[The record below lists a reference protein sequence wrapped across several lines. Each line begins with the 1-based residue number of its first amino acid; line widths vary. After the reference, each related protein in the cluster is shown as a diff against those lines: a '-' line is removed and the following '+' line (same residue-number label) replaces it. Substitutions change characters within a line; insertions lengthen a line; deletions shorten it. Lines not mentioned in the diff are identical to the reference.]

1 VGSRCGTASASKL
14 RGNGG
19 FADIPGGNVLS
30 QTVVGWLL
38 LLGAI
43 AIFVAGFLLR
53 TLIGRKRDVKA
64 VRRVVRAFR
73 DNVVGRV
80 LFGRVASDALD
91 DEELDQMILMPAILL
106 SCGLCLTAIFLLGYE
121 ALT

>member
-1 VGSRCGTASASKL
+1 M
-14 RGNGG
+14 
-19 FADIPGGNVLS
+19 S

-73 DNVVGRV
+73 DNVIGRV

>member
-1 VGSRCGTASASKL
+1 M
-14 RGNGG
+14 
-19 FADIPGGNVLS
+19 S

-53 TLIGRKRDVKA
+53 TLIGHKRDVKA

-73 DNVVGRV
+73 DNVIGRV

>member
-1 VGSRCGTASASKL
+1 
-14 RGNGG
+14 
-19 FADIPGGNVLS
+19 VLS

-38 LLGAI
+38 LLA
-43 AIFVAGFLLR
+43 AVLTFVAGFGLR
-53 TLIGRKRDVKA
+53 TLIGRKREVAA

-80 LFGRVASDALD
+80 LFGPVASDALD
-91 DEELDQMILMPAILL
+91 DEELDQMILMPAILV

-121 ALT
+121 LLT

>member
-1 VGSRCGTASASKL
+1 M
-14 RGNGG
+14 
-19 FADIPGGNVLS
+19 S

>member
-1 VGSRCGTASASKL
+1 M
-14 RGNGG
+14 
-19 FADIPGGNVLS
+19 S

-38 LLGAI
+38 LVGAV
-43 AIFVAGFLLR
+43 ALFVAGFLLR
-53 TLIGRKRDVKA
+53 NLIGRKRDVKA

-73 DNVVGRV
+73 DNVIGRV
-80 LFGRVASDALD
+80 LFGRVAASDALD
-91 DEELDQMILMPAILL
+91 DEELDQLILMPAILV

>member
-1 VGSRCGTASASKL
+1 MM
-14 RGNGG
+14 
-19 FADIPGGNVLS
+19 LS

-38 LLGAI
+38 LLGAV
-43 AIFVAGFLLR
+43 ALFVAGFLLR
-53 TLIGRKRDVKA
+53 TLIGRKRDVPA

-73 DNVVGRV
+73 NNVLGRV

-91 DEELDQMILMPAILL
+91 DEELDQMILMPAILV

>member
-1 VGSRCGTASASKL
+1 
-14 RGNGG
+14 
-19 FADIPGGNVLS
+19 VLS

>member
-1 VGSRCGTASASKL
+1 M
-14 RGNGG
+14 
-19 FADIPGGNVLS
+19 LS

-43 AIFVAGFLLR
+43 AIFVAGFVLR

-73 DNVVGRV
+73 DNVIGRV

>member
-1 VGSRCGTASASKL
+1 
-14 RGNGG
+14 
-19 FADIPGGNVLS
+19 VLS

-43 AIFVAGFLLR
+43 AVFVTGFLLR

-64 VRRVVRAFR
+64 VRRVVRALR

-106 SCGLCLTAIFLLGYE
+106 SCGLCLTAIFLLGYD

>member
-1 VGSRCGTASASKL
+1 M
-14 RGNGG
+14 
-19 FADIPGGNVLS
+19 LS

-73 DNVVGRV
+73 DNVIGRV

>member
-1 VGSRCGTASASKL
+1 M
-14 RGNGG
+14 
-19 FADIPGGNVLS
+19 LS

>member
-1 VGSRCGTASASKL
+1 
-14 RGNGG
+14 
-19 FADIPGGNVLS
+19 
-30 QTVVGWLL
+30 VGWLL
-38 LLGAI
+38 LLGAV
-43 AIFVAGFLLR
+43 ALFVAGFLLR

-64 VRRVVRAFR
+64 VRRVVRALR
-73 DNVVGRV
+73 ANVVGRV

-91 DEELDQMILMPAILL
+91 DEELDQLILMPAILV

>member
-1 VGSRCGTASASKL
+1 M
-14 RGNGG
+14 
-19 FADIPGGNVLS
+19 S

-38 LLGAI
+38 LVGAI
-43 AIFVAGFLLR
+43 ALFVAGFLLR
-53 TLIGRKRDVKA
+53 ALIGRKRDVKA

-73 DNVVGRV
+73 DNIIGRV

>member
-1 VGSRCGTASASKL
+1 
-14 RGNGG
+14 
-19 FADIPGGNVLS
+19 VLS

-43 AIFVAGFLLR
+43 AIFVAGFVLR

>member
-1 VGSRCGTASASKL
+1 
-14 RGNGG
+14 
-19 FADIPGGNVLS
+19 VLS

-43 AIFVAGFLLR
+43 VIFVAGFLLR
-53 TLIGRKRDVKA
+53 TLIGRKRDVKS